1 VCDLVRSEKGK
12 GADGLVMLAV
22 PLDSSN
28 SSSATTTTATTTAMT
43 SSVSSSSRK
52 RSLENESSSAH
63 HQQHVS
69 SSSSMTKK
77 MKHNNHHNSSS
88 SSSSSGGAVQ
98 GHHNHHS
105 GMDVDNNKNN
115 KKNKKHVNATDP
127 YSVPSSGSSGSKHGS
142 ASSQQHQPDLS
153 PIRPASITVSSNSAV
168 TLHTGGNSSS
178 SPHRRSHPTL
188 LSTLSHE
195 HLESHLHSLQPLQ
208 SLTCGAISS
217 VCKGVL
223 KRLREEETMWIFN
236 TPVDPEAW
244 GLSDY
249 FQVIK
254 RPMDYSTVDKKLDG
268 GGYGN
273 LSEFEEDVRLIYS
286 NARLY
291 NSPGTSVHDI
301 ATTTLE
307 LFEKEYEKAVASV
320 ADMHESADSKDV
332 CVLCLKSKRTYTPPV
347 YICSGRNCPHVKIR
361 RGNNFWSISGG
372 VHFCTQCYSHLPER
386 VDVEGRTIQKSALIK
401 KKNDEVHEEGWVQCD
416 VCKHWMHQIC
426 GLFNARE
433 NVKRQLY
440 TCPHCLVKQHRASN
454 GSSKSII
461 SSSSRN
467 KRSQLHA
474 KSLIRTKLS
483 DLLEDAIRQVIK
495 NSDYGDK
502 DVPGLCIRQVTSR
515 QCTTLVRELMH
526 TTYKPRAYPAEF
538 PYRNK
543 CLLLFQEIDG
553 IDTLLFALYVYEYG
567 SDCPEPNRNR
577 VYISYLDSVHYLRP
591 RGLRTKIYHEIL
603 IQYFDY
609 ARKRGFEKAHIW
621 SCPPARGD
629 DYIFYAKPEDQ
640 KIPKEARLRKWY
652 QQMLSKAQER
662 GIVSSTTNLYDLYFA
677 PATPRDA
684 ALVPYLDGDYF
695 VGEAENVLS
704 SIAAEQKKAAS
715 KAEGKNGTKG
725 KNSKRMSNNSSS
737 SVDYVDPLMAKI
749 GETVHPMKDSFLV
762 ATLCHECTVC
772 PDYSG
777 SKTLIEGERNNGS
790 ACGSSSKGSI
800 AKPSSHNTEVLD
812 EDKEEMDCEILDSRQ
827 NFLNLCK
834 GNHYQFDELRRAKHT
849 SMMIL
854 WHLHNTNAP
863 KFVQACSNCQMEITS
878 GMRYHCPTC
887 PEYDLCSECY
897 KQQVQASKSKGKCVH
912 GHELEAIK
920 VEETDGSNSESSSSA
935 SALAARRAQQHN
947 VDLHIRLLEH
957 ASNCHKECKSRN
969 CPKMKAYIKEFLSHN
984 VPGMPSSCGGCRVC
998 KKIRAMIGIHAQ
1010 RCRKSKCGVP
1020 ECGVFKEKIRQIMR
1034 QQQAMDDRRRMEM
1047 NRIYREN
1054 ASASGN

>member
-1 VCDLVRSEKGK
+1 
-12 GADGLVMLAV
+12 
-22 PLDSSN
+22 
-28 SSSATTTTATTTAMT
+28 
-43 SSVSSSSRK
+43 
-52 RSLENESSSAH
+52 
-63 HQQHVS
+63 
-69 SSSSMTKK
+69 
-77 MKHNNHHNSSS
+77 
-88 SSSSSGGAVQ
+88 
-98 GHHNHHS
+98 
-105 GMDVDNNKNN
+105 
-115 KKNKKHVNATDP
+115 
-127 YSVPSSGSSGSKHGS
+127 
-142 ASSQQHQPDLS
+142 
-153 PIRPASITVSSNSAV
+153 
-168 TLHTGGNSSS
+168 
-178 SPHRRSHPTL
+178 
-188 LSTLSHE
+188 
-195 HLESHLHSLQPLQ
+195 
-208 SLTCGAISS
+208 
-217 VCKGVL
+217 
-223 KRLREEETMWIFN
+223 MWIFN

-249 FQVIK
+249 FQIIK
-254 RPMDYSTVDKKLDG
+254 RPMDYSTVDKKLDC
-268 GGYGN
+268 GGYSN
-273 LSEFEEDVRLIYS
+273 LTEFEEDIRLIYS
-286 NARLY
+286 NACLY
-291 NSPGTSVHDI
+291 NSSGTSVHDI
-301 ATTTLE
+301 ASATLL
-307 LFEKEYEKAVASV
+307 LFEKEYEKTVASV
-320 ADMHESADSKDV
+320 ANMHESADSKDV

-372 VHFCTQCYSHLPER
+372 VHFCTQCYSHLPDS

-426 GLFNARE
+426 GLFNARV

-440 TCPHCLVKQHRASN
+440 TCPHCLVKQHRVSDVN
-454 GSSKSII
+454 DSSKCIVA
-461 SSSSRN
+461 SSGSRH

-483 DLLEDAIRQVIK
+483 DLLEDAIRQVIQK
-495 NSDYGDK
+495 SDYGDK
-502 DVPGLCIRQVTSR
+502 DVPELCIRQVTSR

-526 TTYKPRAYPAEF
+526 STYKPRAYPAEF
-538 PYRNK
+538 PFRNK
-543 CLLLFQEIDG
+543 CLLLFQQVDG

-652 QQMLSKAQER
+652 QQMLVKAQER

-704 SIAAEQKKAAS
+704 SIAAQQKKAAS

-725 KNSKRMSNNSSS
+725 KNSKRTSNNSSS

-762 ATLCHECTVC
+762 ATLCRECTVC
-772 PDYSG
+772 PDS
-777 SKTLIEGERNNGS
+777 
-790 ACGSSSKGSI
+790 SSSKTCKEEEKSNGPVVISSSKSSVS
-800 AKPSSHNTEVLD
+800 KPSSHNTEVLD

-834 GNHYQFDELRRAKHT
+834 GNHYQFDEVRRAKHT

-887 PEYDLCSECY
+887 PEYDLCSECN
-897 KQQVQASKSKGKCVH
+897 KQQVQATKSKGKCVH

-920 VEETDGSNSESSSSA
+920 VEETDGSNSESGSSA
-935 SALAARRAQQHN
+935 SGLAARRAQQHN

-1020 ECGVFKEKIRQIMR
+1020 ECGIFKEKIRQIMR

-1054 ASASGN
+1054 ASSSGN